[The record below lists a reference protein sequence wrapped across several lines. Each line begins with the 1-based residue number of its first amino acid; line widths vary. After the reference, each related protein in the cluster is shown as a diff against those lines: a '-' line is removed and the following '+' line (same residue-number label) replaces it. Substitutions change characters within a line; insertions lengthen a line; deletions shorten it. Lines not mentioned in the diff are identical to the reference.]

1 MDKPKILIVDDH
13 KMFAQGLS
21 FLFQPHFEP
30 TWADCAEMMLEC
42 IQREK
47 YALVLLDLDLG
58 CNTDPFALL
67 AKLCSEGIRT
77 MVVSGTA
84 TKADQRTVVALGAR
98 GFMDKVSP
106 SSELIAAMYAVLD
119 GHRSFPDGMLESLY
133 TTGENDIPHLTS
145 REATVL
151 DELMRNPLKNNTLI
165 ATELHVSEGRVR
177 NVLSD
182 IFRKFGVNSRH
193 KLISEAKRRGYY
205 PYRVESDHPA

>member
-21 FLFQPHFEP
+21 SLSQSRFEP
-30 TWADCAEMMLEC
+30 SWADSAEMMLEY

-47 YALVLLDLDLG
+47 FALVLLDLDLG
-58 CNTDPFALL
+58 SSTDSFALL
-67 AKLCSEGIRT
+67 AKLCSDGIRT
-77 MVVSGTA
+77 LVVSGTA

-98 GFMDKVSP
+98 GFMDKMA
-106 SSELIAAMYAVLD
+106 SSNALLDAMDAVLA

-133 TTGENDIPHLTS
+133 VHGENDIPYLTS
-145 REATVL
+145 REVSVL
-151 DELMRNPLKNNTLI
+151 DLLLRNPLKNNIFI

-182 IFRKFGVNSRH
+182 LFRKFGVNSRH
-193 KLISEAKRRGYY
+193 HLMDEAKRRGYY
-205 PYRVESDHPA
+205 PSHVESDHVV